1 MAITSFVPAVTRS
14 RNLLVAKTTK
24 AALNL
29 VPEASADAQESRK
42 YFAKFVSV
50 LGLMTLLFLLFINTL
65 LVQDAFTLKH
75 LKQEAKMVSDEREA
89 IARKM
94 DALSSPEELAKAATA
109 LGMKPAVSSTYL
121 TLDEHTLPKSAV
133 DHG

>member
-14 RNLLVAKTTK
+14 RKLLVDKTTK

-29 VPEASADAQESRK
+29 VPETTSEIQESRK
-42 YFAKFVSV
+42 YFAKFVSA
-50 LGLMTLLFLLFINTL
+50 LGLVTLLFLLFINTL
-65 LVQDAFTLKH
+65 LAQDAFTLKN

-109 LGMKPAVSSTYL
+109 LGMMPATSSTYL
-121 TLDEHTLPKSAV
+121 TLDENNLPSNAV
-133 DHG
+133 NHG

>member
-1 MAITSFVPAVTRS
+1 MAIASFVPAVTRS
-14 RNLLVAKTTK
+14 RKLLVAKTSK

-29 VPEASADAQESRK
+29 VPEASADVQESRK

-89 IARKM
+89 IARKWM
-94 DALSSPEELAKAATA
+94 
-109 LGMKPAVSSTYL
+109 
-121 TLDEHTLPKSAV
+121 HFLPLKNWQKLRPHLV
-133 DHG
+133 